1 MPEPTISA
9 GTTLFAAGVAMPALT
24 AFGVPLGLRPDLMFA
39 GFTGAIVAIV
49 LLDAVPSS
57 GDTWRELIRTTNRR
71 IWVACAS
78 SVTAGYLAPL
88 LLVIAALPD
97 PLVQSFAFVVGAGAQ
112 KLLRKVIDRYAGK
125 AGATDGGKPV

>member
-9 GTTLFAAGVAMPALT
+9 TATIVSGAVVVPALT
-24 AFGVPLGLRPDLMFA
+24 AFGVPLGLRPDLLIA
-39 GFTGAIVAIV
+39 GFSGALVAIV

-78 SVTAGYLAPL
+78 SVTAGYLTPL

-97 PLVQSFAFVVGAGAQ
+97 PLLLSFSFVVGAGAQ
-112 KLLRKVIDRYAGK
+112 KLLRKVIDRYAAK
-125 AGATDGGKPV
+125 AGAAEEGKPV